1 MDYILLIIGVVVG
14 VLIGYLWGSR
24 KKSALDTPSKEL
36 EMELVKLQERLENA
50 SKNYHEQKVK
60 IESQQTELMAAVKEA
75 EQWKSAHEALSA
87 KLQEQRQEME
97 NLHTKLNDQ
106 FKVLASEILEEKSQ
120 KFTDQNRLN
129 LDQILNPLKEKIK
142 DFEEKVEKSYNEENK
157 ERITLKAQIDQL
169 MELNKSLDQ
178 EAKNLT
184 TALKGDTKKQGNW
197 GEMVLQKIL
206 ESSGLEEGIN
216 YVLQGKDLG
225 LKAEDGSHQMPDAVV
240 LLPEN
245 KHIIIDSK
253 VSLVAY
259 ERLVNA
265 DNETDRLS
273 YQKQHITSIKNHIK
287 DLSEKNYSSIKGL
300 NPPDFVLL
308 FMPIESSF
316 SIAIQADQELFSFA
330 WDRKVVIV
338 SPSTLLA
345 TLKTVG
351 SIWKHEKQ
359 NKNAMEIAAK
369 AGQLYDKFN
378 GFINDLEKVGK
389 SLTVAQS
396 AYEDAHKKLT
406 SGNGHLVGRVEN
418 LKKLGAKT
426 NKSLGL
432 VTSEEEEELSE

>member
-1 MDYILLIIGVVVG
+1 MDFVYLGIGVLVG
-14 VLIGYLWGSR
+14 GLIGFLLGSR
-24 KKSALDTPSKEL
+24 KKNELDLPNKEL
-36 EMELVKLQERLENA
+36 EFELVKLQERLENA
-50 SKNYHEQKVK
+50 SKNYHEQKEFIDNQK
-60 IESQQTELMAAVKEA
+60 NELLAASKEA
-75 EQWKSAHEALSA
+75 SQWKSAHEALSA
-87 KLQEQRQEME
+87 KLQEQKLEME
-97 NLHTKLNDQ
+97 NLHAKLSDQ
-106 FKVLASEILEEKSQ
+106 FKVLANEILDEKTK
-120 KFTDQNRLN
+120 KFTDQNRSS

-142 DFEEKVEKSYNEENK
+142 DFEDKVEKSYNEDNK
-157 ERITLKAQIDQL
+157 ERITLKAQIDLL

-184 TALKGDTKKQGNW
+184 SALKGDAKKQGNW

-225 LKAEDGSHQMPDAVV
+225 LKAEDGSHQMPDAIVH
-240 LLPEN
+240 LPEN

-259 ERLVNA
+259 EKLVNA
-265 DNETDRLS
+265 DSEENRLNFK
-273 YQKQHITSIKNHIK
+273 KQHITSIKNHVK
-287 DLSEKNYSSIKGL
+287 DLSDKNYQSLKGL

-316 SIAIQADQELFSFA
+316 SIAIQADQDLFAYA

-345 TLKTVG
+345 TLKTVS

-359 NKNAMEIAAK
+359 NKNAMEIALK

-378 GFINDLEKVGK
+378 GFIADLEKIGK
-389 SLTVAQS
+389 SLSTAQT
-396 AYEDAHKKLT
+396 AYTDAHKKLT
-406 SGNGHLVGRVEN
+406 SGSGNLVGRAEN
-418 LKKLGAKT
+418 LRKLGAKT
-426 NKSLGL
+426 NKALGITKL
-432 VTSEEEEELSE
+432 EEDESID